1 MWAVLERGVLYY
13 FNTRAEAANLNDNK
27 RRDYKYLDS
36 ARVTPSIDNPLSFVI
51 NVNMKYNYRSNWLIE
66 YFQ

>member
-13 FNTRAEAANLNDNK
+13 FNKRAESANLNENR

-36 ARVTPSIDNPLSFVI
+36 ARVTASKENPLSFFVHVSGEK
-51 NVNMKYNYRSNWLIE
+51 VNFFHCIS
-66 YFQ
+66 